1 MVDKK
6 AIQELFHNYFTSGHH
21 SPDELVEIQIGDGG
35 EVNVYEV
42 TPGAGILLALPQ
54 QFPNGKL
61 PVKFGV
67 CNASLLLNKCGLT
80 SLEGSPP
87 VVNGRFSAS
96 LNPLKDMTGGPIE
109 VLRSVG
115 FMQDFPV
122 QSLAGFPLKVGEHL
136 RIIYHKNL
144 PLLPALV
151 CKGGVMLSSTKH
163 SHALLEQV
171 EDIIAQY
178 AGQGRR
184 AMFECQK
191 ALEDAGFEGNARW

>member
-1 MVDKK
+1 
-6 AIQELFHNYFTSGHH
+6 
-21 SPDELVEIQIGDGG
+21 
-35 EVNVYEV
+35 
-42 TPGAGILLALPQ
+42 
-54 QFPNGKL
+54 
-61 PVKFGV
+61 
-67 CNASLLLNKCGLT
+67 LNKCGLT

-96 LNPLKDMTGGPIE
+96 RNPLKDMTGGPIE

-115 FMQDFPV
+115 FKQDFPV
-122 QSLAGFPLKVGEHL
+122 QSLEGFPLKVGEHL
-136 RIIYHKNL
+136 SIIYHKNL
-144 PLLPALV
+144 PLLRSLV